1 SLTDVRSEGHFHIS
15 AATMDHV
22 SIDPKYVKL
31 TEDPENPDDWN
42 APGVYYV
49 TASLDPASGYTAK
62 DVKVSVA
69 VDDVGSPEVISVN
82 MK

>member
-1 SLTDVRSEGHFHIS
+1 LTV
-15 AATMDHV
+15 
-22 SIDPKYVKL
+22 
-31 TEDPENPDDWN
+31 DPENPVDWN

-69 VDDVGSPEVISVN
+69 VVDVGSTKDISVN
-82 MK
+82 MQPYNPTTALVAAEDDIKGARVITTNWESTN